1 MITLTRNT
9 PRGYLVTTSRVE
21 MDAFVTWLLER
32 LGLGGSLV
40 ELDLVDDA
48 TIAEL
53 NSEFMGMYGP
63 TNVLSFPDTDDLH
76 CEAPQIVGEDFLP
89 EDYADDGRD
98 CLANQGDP
106 ASDDD
111 GEDGEPDPDRP
122 MRLGAVAISLD
133 TCAREARLYG
143 QSPREHFYRLL
154 CHGILHCAGLEHGEE
169 MELITDEALD
179 EIRTW
184 EAV

>member
-9 PRGYLVTTSRVE
+9 PRGYLVPTSRVE
-21 MDAFVTWLLER
+21 IDAFTTWLLER

-40 ELDLVDDA
+40 EIDLVDDA

-53 NSEFMGMYGP
+53 NLEFMGMPGP

-76 CEAPQIVGEDFLP
+76 CEAPYVLGEDFLP
-89 EDYADDGRD
+89 EEYTEDDGRD
-98 CLANQGDP
+98 CMGDVGDP
-106 ASDDD
+106 DT
-111 GEDGEPDPDRP
+111 DPDRP
-122 MRLGAVAISLD
+122 LRLGAIALSLD

-143 QSPREHFYRLL
+143 QTSREHFFRLL
-154 CHGILHCAGLEHGEE
+154 CHGILHCAGLDHSEE
-169 MELITDEALD
+169 MDIITDEAME